1 MFRQGMLGQMT
12 NTIVPALIGIFG
24 VAVGAFITQGSTWIR
39 ETRIQKLAAKYLA
52 MRLAVTLEEFAIDCG
67 FLINKN
73 SRAETGDDDEGP
85 CGNLPTLGEY
95 PTDAA
100 WNALEPGLA
109 NRALSFRNDLAV
121 SGETIEFRWDME
133 NAIQS
138 EACNDE
144 AAKRG
149 IQALNL
155 AVDLRKKYDLPPYSP
170 GYDVGG
176 RLKKYVADSKKR
188 ETETAIMM
196 DKIPDAQV
204 VNP

>member
-1 MFRQGMLGQMT
+1 MT
-12 NTIVPALIGIFG
+12 NSIVLPF
-24 VAVGAFITQGSTWIR
+24 VAFFSAVVGAVITQGVTWFR
-39 ETRIQKLAAKYLA
+39 ETRTQKLAAIYLA
-52 MRLAVTLEEFAIDCG
+52 IRLAVTLEAFAIDCG

-85 CGNLPTLGEY
+85 CGNLPSLGEY
-95 PTDAA
+95 PKDAD
-100 WNALEPGLA
+100 WKVLEPGLA
-109 NRALSFRNDLAV
+109 NRVLSFRNDLAV
-121 SGETIEFRWDME
+121 SDETIEFRWDME

-138 EACNDE
+138 DACNDE

-155 AVDLRKKYDLPPYSP
+155 AVDLREKYGLAPYSP

-176 RLKKYVADSKKR
+176 TLKKYASDTKKR
-188 ETETAIMM
+188 ETEAAVMM
-196 DKIPDAQV
+196 DEIPDTRV